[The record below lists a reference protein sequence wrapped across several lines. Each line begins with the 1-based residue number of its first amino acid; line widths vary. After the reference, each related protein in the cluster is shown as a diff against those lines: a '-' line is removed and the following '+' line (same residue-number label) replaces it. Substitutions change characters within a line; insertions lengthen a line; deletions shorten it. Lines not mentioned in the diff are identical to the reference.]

1 MQINSA
7 WGQWSKEVEKTCR
20 EIQGLCSP
28 LISPLYFCIV
38 AKAFWTHSTV
48 GRNNNTTVEC
58 FIYRLSKRQNKGG
71 KNWNLYDERSPNKQT
86 QKRKRKKKK
95 RVTHFISSSYVFS
108 SSHLPTLP
116 PAENGAVG
124 KIFFRAG
131 GNTLWQCDLTHTS
144 RTLAAANCFFLWI
157 ACGNMNKGHAW
168 VSSDHWVCPCL
179 AVTFTTLYRR
189 WPLKALL
196 LYLCVPMFAC
206 TPVQYSQFLFKAT
219 QRLKNVFNPSHR
231 HDLKH
236 KPSNLKICHRRWL
249 MFVSNSGAH
258 EMTVAQIKH
267 ENDKIQRMFTES
279 TNIQSPERAT
289 EAES

>member
-86 QKRKRKKKK
+86 QKKQKKKKK

-131 GNTLWQCDLTHTS
+131 GNTLWQCNLTHTQAVHWQRLTAS
-144 RTLAAANCFFLWI
+144 SCELPVAIWTKDMPEFPPTTESVPAWLWPLQHYTDAGHSKHFF
-157 ACGNMNKGHAW
+157 CTC
-168 VSSDHWVCPCL
+168 VYPCL
-179 AVTFTTLYRR
+179 HAH
-189 WPLKALL
+189 
-196 LYLCVPMFAC
+196 LCNTANFC
-206 TPVQYSQFLFKAT
+206 SKQ
-219 QRLKNVFNPSHR
+219 HR
-231 HDLKH
+231 DLK
-236 KPSNLKICHRRWL
+236 
-249 MFVSNSGAH
+249 MFLIPVTD
-258 EMTVAQIKH
+258 MT
-267 ENDKIQRMFTES
+267 
-279 TNIQSPERAT
+279 
-289 EAES
+289 